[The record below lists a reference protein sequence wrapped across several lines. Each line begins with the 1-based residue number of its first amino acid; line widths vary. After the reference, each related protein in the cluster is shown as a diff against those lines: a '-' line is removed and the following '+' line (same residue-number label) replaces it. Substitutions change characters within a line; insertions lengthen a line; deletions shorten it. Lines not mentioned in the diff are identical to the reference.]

1 MSIMSSITIII
12 FNDYCVINITIMF
25 HNKEKTKKYKKIKVF
40 NEKEK
45 MAFD

>member
-25 HNKEKTKKYKKIKVF
+25 HNKEKTKKYIPVTWF
-40 NEKEK
+40 
-45 MAFD
+45 